1 MTYDSGAAVWSFDP
15 TRWGVCVQAPTRG
28 EALATWR
35 RRFGAAD
42 VVGLVEGDEQAFERD
57 HEPASDLEL
66 VLTTDVLARQR
77 ERALTTLARLP
88 PVVLDD
94 DPAQEL
100 PGWARWRTILQRLW
114 HVCDTESRY
123 YLLRAG
129 LPTRP
134 RAPTLE
140 HELRRSAAH
149 VRDVLA
155 SMPRAAVHRTD
166 GEVWTSTKLLRRL
179 ARHER
184 GELDAI
190 DDLLI
195 GGWPSSAPGAPG
207 STSEQQPDAEDEE
220 HQAGQREDPRVEEVP
235 APPDGSPREAPLP
248 RSSSV

>member
-77 ERALTTLARLP
+77 ERALTTLDRLP
-88 PVVLDD
+88 RAVLDHD
-94 DPAQEL
+94 DPAQGL
-100 PGWARWRTILQRLW
+100 PGWARWRTIRQRLW

-123 YLLRAG
+123 YLPRAG

-140 HELRRSAAH
+140 QETPPVGGPRAGRAGVDASCCHAPDRRRGMDVDQAAATPGLARAGRAGRDRRSPGRLVALIRSGHA
-149 VRDVLA
+149 VLDQ
-155 SMPRAAVHRTD
+155 RAGA
-166 GEVWTSTKLLRRL
+166 RR
-179 ARHER
+179 R
-184 GELDAI
+184 GR
-190 DDLLI
+190 
-195 GGWPSSAPGAPG
+195 GAPG
-207 STSEQQPDAEDEE
+207 RAARRPT
-220 HQAGQREDPRVEEVP
+220 GRRGPRTP
-235 APPDGSPREAPLP
+235 GRLP
-248 RSSSV
+248 S